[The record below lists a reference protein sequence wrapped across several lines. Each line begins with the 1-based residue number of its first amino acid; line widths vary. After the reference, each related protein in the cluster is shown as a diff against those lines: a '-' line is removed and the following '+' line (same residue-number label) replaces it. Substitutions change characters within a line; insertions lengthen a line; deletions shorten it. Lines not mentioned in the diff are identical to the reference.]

1 MFYVFLVLVGIAGI
15 AVYVLFIFN
24 LVPGVQDERLGVL
37 EPLPPDV
44 GHWNA
49 DTESAEGRNA
59 ANSGLVRE
67 VRHYFY
73 ENGGKLV
80 LQVRYRKKDS
90 GEIVRVE
97 PEQPVKRKRVRV

>member
-15 AVYVLFIFN
+15 GVYVLFIFN

-44 GHWNA
+44 GKWHA
-49 DTESAEGRNA
+49 DTESAEGRGA
-59 ANSGLVRE
+59 TGQGQVRE

-73 ENGGKLV
+73 EHGSKLV
-80 LQVRYRKKDS
+80 LQVRYKQKDT

>member
-15 AVYVLFIFN
+15 GVYVLFIFN

-44 GHWNA
+44 GRWSA
-49 DTESAEGRNA
+49 DTESTEGRA
-59 ANSGLVRE
+59 ASRDGLVRE
-67 VRHYFY
+67 VRHFFY
-73 ENGGKLV
+73 ENSKKLV
-80 LQVRYRKKDS
+80 LQVRYKQKDT

>member
-1 MFYVFLVLVGIAGI
+1 MFYVFLVLVGVAGI
-15 AVYVLFIFN
+15 GVYVLFIFN

-44 GHWNA
+44 GQWHA
-49 DTESAEGRNA
+49 DSESAEGRA
-59 ANSGLVRE
+59 ATGQGLVRE

-80 LQVRYRKKDS
+80 LQVRYKQGDT

-97 PEQPVKRKRVRV
+97 PERPVKRKRVRV